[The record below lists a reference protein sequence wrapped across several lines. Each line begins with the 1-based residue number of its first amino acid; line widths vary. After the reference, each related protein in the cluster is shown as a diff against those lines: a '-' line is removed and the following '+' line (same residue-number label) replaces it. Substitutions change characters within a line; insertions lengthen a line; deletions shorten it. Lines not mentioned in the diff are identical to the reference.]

1 VLLNV
6 PFGLLTVPL
15 ALRWLPATA
24 RRAGTRPALDLVGL
38 APELAAGQQ
47 ALPRGVSHG
56 LLTCVCMLALSTVVA
71 ALDLAGDA
79 RTAARIAQGCSLS
92 RFPRPPTADPCSQ
105 R

>member
-47 ALPRGVSHG
+47 VLPRGVSHG

-71 ALDLAGDA
+71 ALDLRRRRADRGPD
-79 RTAARIAQGCSLS
+79 CSGVLAVPLPS
-92 RFPRPPTADPCSQ
+92 TAD

>member
-71 ALDLAGDA
+71 ALDLRRRRPDRGPD
-79 RTAARIAQGCSLS
+79 CSGVLAVPLPS
-92 RFPRPPTADPCSQ
+92 TAD